1 MTSKRPVFVVGR
13 TSELQNFVA
22 YYRVSTQ
29 RQGASGLGL
38 DAQRERVLAHVNG
51 SGELIATFTEI
62 ESGRRRDR
70 PELAKALAAAKR
82 HRAKL
87 IVATMSRLTRDPRV
101 LRELQDAGVDMLFC
115 DLPEIPPGPIGRLIL
130 GVLAHVN
137 EFEALQTGERTRH
150 ALAAAKARGK
160 RLGNPNLSAIAV
172 AGAQRNREKAEQFA
186 SNALP
191 IIRELQRDGAVTL
204 RAIAE
209 TLTRRGIKTPRGQ
222 GWRPSTVAR
231 VLARAPEARP

>member
-22 YYRVSTQ
+22 SYRVSTQ

-82 HRAKL
+82 HRAEADRRHH
-87 IVATMSRLTRDPRV
+87 VAADARSEGATR
-101 LRELQDAGVDMLFC
+101 
-115 DLPEIPPGPIGRLIL
+115 
-130 GVLAHVN
+130 
-137 EFEALQTGERTRH
+137 
-150 ALAAAKARGK
+150 AARC
-160 RLGNPNLSAIAV
+160 
-172 AGAQRNREKAEQFA
+172 
-186 SNALP
+186 
-191 IIRELQRDGAVTL
+191 
-204 RAIAE
+204 
-209 TLTRRGIKTPRGQ
+209 
-222 GWRPSTVAR
+222 WR
-231 VLARAPEARP
+231 